1 MPTVTT
7 DGAAHGWADL
17 AGREHTLSRVAS
29 AHSPAQSPV
38 GSAARSD
45 ASPDAESSPWRR
57 SLAAYVETTKP
68 GITKLVTITS
78 MVGLGMAL
86 AQRWIAGDRVWSGWD
101 LAVIVVGSI
110 VGTALSASGA
120 NALNQW
126 AERDRD
132 GLMPRTAKRPLPS
145 GTLLPS
151 RVFAVASALVV
162 LGLGVLWLTSGLAAM
177 CVSAACV
184 GVYLFLYTPLKTQTW
199 TATLVGAIPG
209 ALPPLIGWCAGYREF
224 GFGAAVAPG
233 GVALFML
240 MFVWQLPHF
249 LAIAWMYREDYAR
262 GGHAVLP
269 VVDQSGVKTS
279 IVIAVFTVL
288 LIPATISPVIAM
300 PRVLGPLSLF
310 TAAVSGLLFAGLVA
324 RLLKTRTREHARAV
338 FFASIIHLPLLLVV
352 MVLDAFVRTFF

>member
-1 MPTVTT
+1 MQIRAL
-7 DGAAHGWADL
+7 GAG
-17 AGREHTLSRVAS
+17 LSRPTSRPPNPAS
-29 AHSPAQSPV
+29 PSWSRSPRWSGSAWPSPSAGSPATESGAV
-38 GSAARSD
+38 GTWRSSSSARSS
-45 ASPDAESSPWRR
+45 APR
-57 SLAAYVETTKP
+57 
-68 GITKLVTITS
+68 
-78 MVGLGMAL
+78 
-86 AQRWIAGDRVWSGWD
+86 
-101 LAVIVVGSI
+101 
-110 VGTALSASGA
+110 LSASGA

-269 VVDQSGVKTS
+269 VVDKSGVKTS

>member
-7 DGAAHGWADL
+7 DGTAHAWAGP

-29 AHSPAQSPV
+29 AHSPAQSPIK
-38 GSAARSD
+38 SAARTD
-45 ASPDAESSPWRR
+45 DGPDTETSPWRT

-101 LAVIVVGSI
+101 LAIIVVGSI

-151 RVFAVASALVV
+151 RVLAVASALVV
-162 LGLGVLWLTSGLAAM
+162 VGLGVLWLTSGLAAM

-224 GFGAAVAPG
+224 GFEATVAPG

-279 IVIAVFTVL
+279 IVIAAFTVL
-288 LIPATISPVIAM
+288 LIPATVSPVIAS

-352 MVLDAFVRTFF
+352 MVLDAFVHTFF

>member
-1 MPTVTT
+1 M
-7 DGAAHGWADL
+7 
-17 AGREHTLSRVAS
+17 SRAAS
-29 AHSPAQSPV
+29 AHSPAQSSV
-38 GSAARSD
+38 RSAARTD
-45 ASPDAESSPWRR
+45 GGPGTDPSPWRT

-86 AQRWIAGDRVWSGWD
+86 AQRWTVGDRLWNGWD
-101 LAVIVVGSI
+101 LAVIVIGSI
-110 VGTALSASGA
+110 LGTALSASGA

-126 AERDRD
+126 AERERD
-132 GLMPRTAKRPLPS
+132 GLMPRTAKRPLPA
-145 GTLLPS
+145 GTLQPS
-151 RVFAVASALVV
+151 RVFAFAAALVV
-162 LGLGVLWLTSGLAAM
+162 VGLAVLWLTSGLAAM

-199 TATLVGAIPG
+199 TATLIGAIPG
-209 ALPPLIGWCAGYREF
+209 ALPPLIGWCAGYREL
-224 GFGAAVAPG
+224 GFEAAVAPG
-233 GVALFML
+233 GVALFVL

-279 IVIAVFTVL
+279 VVIAVFTVL
-288 LIPATISPVIAM
+288 LIPATVSPVVTM

-310 TAAVSGLLFAGLVA
+310 TAAVSGLVFAGLVA
-324 RLLKTRTREHARAV
+324 RLLKTRRREHARAV

-352 MVLDAFVRTFF
+352 MVLDAFVRTLL